1 MKTITILALL
11 TLASCADMTP
21 TQKRWTTIGVSV
33 VAVGAIAA
41 YEADHGHRN
50 DMAVNGGV
58 IGPGQSCTMQP
69 NGTCR

>member
-1 MKTITILALL
+1 
-11 TLASCADMTP
+11 MTP